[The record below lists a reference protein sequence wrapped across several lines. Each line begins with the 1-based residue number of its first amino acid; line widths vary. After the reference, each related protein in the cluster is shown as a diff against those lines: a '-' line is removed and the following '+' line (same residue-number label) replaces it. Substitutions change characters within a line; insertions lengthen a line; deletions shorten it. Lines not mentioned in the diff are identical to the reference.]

1 MYQIYDLPQ
10 HRLWQSLFRGRR
22 QFYRE
27 FRALQNV
34 SFQVAH
40 GEVVGIVGRNGSGKS
55 TLLQLVCGTLTPTSG
70 QVTTT
75 GRVAA
80 LLELGAGFNPEF
92 TGRENVYLNGAILGL
107 TPREIDARYP
117 GIVAFAD
124 IGPFIDQPIKTYSTG
139 MVVRLAFAVVAHVD
153 ADVLVID
160 EALAVGDAFFVQKCM
175 RFLREFMKTGTI
187 LFVSHDTGAVVNL
200 CRRAIWLH
208 QGELMMD
215 GPARDVTEAY
225 LANLAEEAYGVA
237 PRRQP
242 SQAPDPLPQP
252 PAPDVDLDGRSF
264 GKGGARI
271 VEAVLLDEA
280 GESVQA
286 VVGDELV
293 TLRIRCE
300 VLDRLDSPIVG
311 FIVKDRLGQVLFSD
325 NTFLRYADR
334 PLTADPGS
342 LIEAR
347 FAFVMPTLAAGQV
360 HGGRRD
366 CRRHPGEPHPASL
379 DPRCAAGHV
388 IDQQRRDGAHGDPDA
403 RSLPGGRAPAVT
415 VDRDARCEVC
425 GHDAFVHDDVIW
437 PELAR
442 EWELSAAE
450 QAQIDVQQGTRCER
464 CGINVRSQ
472 ALARALLRVFG
483 WDGTLETLRHGAP
496 TPVPPRPRDQRGGL
510 AGALAVAAGDASPA
524 PVIRTATCGG
534 FRFQDGSFDLVVH
547 SDTLEHV
554 PDTRRGTGR
563 MPACPE
569 HARSMRVHGTG
580 PRRTTDAKPRRAVRE
595 LPRASRLSRR

>member
-1 MYQIYDLPQ
+1 MDPAN
-10 HRLWQSLFRGRR
+10 RR
-22 QFYRE
+22 CFKSFVERSRE
-27 FRALQNV
+27 SA
-34 SFQVAH
+34 
-40 GEVVGIVGRNGSGKS
+40 
-55 TLLQLVCGTLTPTSG
+55 G
-70 QVTTT
+70 QVTTS
-75 GRVAA
+75 GRVGA

-92 TGRENVYLNGAILGL
+92 TGRENVHFNGALMGL
-107 TPREIDARYP
+107 SPEQIDARYER
-117 GIVAFAD
+117 IVEFAD
-124 IGPFIDQPIKTYSTG
+124 IGPFIDQPIKTYSSG
-139 MVVRLAFAVVAHVD
+139 MTVRLAFAVVANID
-153 ADVLVID
+153 ADILVID

-187 LFVSHDTGAVVNL
+187 LFVSHDTGAIVNL
-200 CRRAIWLH
+200 CHRAIWLH
-208 QGELMMD
+208 KGELVMD
-215 GPARDVTEAY
+215 GPARDVTESY
-225 LANLAEEAYGVA
+225 LPNLAEEAYGVA

-252 PAPDVDLDGRSF
+252 PAPNVDLDGRSF

-342 LIEAR
+342 PHRGALCLCHAD
-347 FAFVMPTLAAGQV
+347 AGCRSV

-403 RSLPGGRAPAVT
+403 RSLPGGRASAVT

-425 GHDAFVHDDVIW
+425 GHDTFVHDDVIW

-450 QAQIDVQQGTRCER
+450 QAQIDVQQGTRCR
-464 CGINVRSQ
+464 HCGVNVRSQ
-472 ALARALLRVFG
+472 ALARALLRCSG
-483 WDGTLETLRHGAP
+483 GTARSRATSRRPHAL
-496 TPVPPRPRDQRGGL
+496 PPGPRDQRGRL
-510 AGALAVAAGDASPA
+510 AGALAVAVGDASPG
-524 PVIRTATCGG
+524 PVSRVRHAAASVSRRVLRSRRALRHAGTRT
-534 FRFQDGSFDLVVH
+534 R
-547 SDTLEHV
+547 
-554 PDTRRGTGR
+554 TRRGTGR
-563 MPACPE
+563 MSARPE
-569 HARSMRVHGTG
+569 HACACVFTVPVLVGRLTRSRAGLSASYHGHPDCRDADYVVHSEFGSDVWTG
-580 PRRTTDAKPRRAVRE
+580 VLRAGF
-595 LPRASRLSRR
+595 ASCEIVPYRYPAGIALVGRCR